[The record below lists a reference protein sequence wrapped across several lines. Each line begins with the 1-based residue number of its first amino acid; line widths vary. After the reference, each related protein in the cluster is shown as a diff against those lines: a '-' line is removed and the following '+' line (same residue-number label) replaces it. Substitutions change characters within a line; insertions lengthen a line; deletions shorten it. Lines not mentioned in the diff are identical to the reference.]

1 MFFINKLSIKGR
13 IMLLS
18 ISLILIIIVVSTYSL
33 VSIRNIGGELE
44 IISEHAIPIT
54 NALTQITMH
63 QLDQAIHY
71 ERLLHLGSVLSNSAS
86 NKQNNN
92 SSGNVYFNEQINKF
106 RALDKK
112 ITAEFTNI
120 EILISKA
127 IKQVEY
133 ELENKE
139 FKHVLH
145 QLGLIK
151 KEHISYNTS
160 SEKVIEL
167 LQQGKLQKAEA
178 LAKKVGKLETKM
190 GHELEELLQ
199 EIEMFTEAAAKR
211 AEEHEHQSE
220 YILLFTSI
228 FSILLGGV
236 LAWIVAT
243 STQKRLSEVANSL
256 TRIAEGDFSEELE
269 QQDEIAIPMR
279 NMRDKLITMI
289 TKINSATEQL
299 TTTASSLS
307 TIVTQTNS
315 NIEQQQQETT
325 QASNAMSEMRIT
337 VEEVSKNVQSVSNMA
352 SQSNDEAKN
361 GASVVNNTV
370 QGISALS
377 KKINEAALVI
387 TNVEKDSTNINS
399 VLEVIKGIAEQT
411 NLLALNA
418 AIEAARAGEQGRGFA
433 VVADEVR
440 TLAVRTQ
447 ESTSEINQIIEK
459 LHSAT
464 RQAVMVMTESQTQAN
479 GVVEEAALAGTSLE
493 TIVLSVSGIAENS
506 EQIASA
512 AHEQNAVTENMS
524 VNIEHISAMASENLD
539 GAKRIHQ
546 TSNEL
551 VTIASELQE
560 SVSQFKL

>member
-44 IISEHAIPIT
+44 IISEHDIPIT
-54 NALTQITMH
+54 NALTQITVH
-63 QLDQAIHY
+63 QLEQAIHF

-127 IKQVEY
+127 IKQVKY

-139 FKHVLH
+139 VKHVLH

-160 SEKVIEL
+160 SEKIIEL

-178 LAKKVGKLETKM
+178 LAKKVGKLEAKM
-190 GHELEELLQ
+190 DRELEELLQ
-199 EIEMFTEAAAKR
+199 EIGMFTEAAAKR

-220 YILLFTSI
+220 YFLLFTSI

-279 NMRDKLITMI
+279 DMRDKLITMI

-307 TIVTQTNS
+307 MIVTQTNS